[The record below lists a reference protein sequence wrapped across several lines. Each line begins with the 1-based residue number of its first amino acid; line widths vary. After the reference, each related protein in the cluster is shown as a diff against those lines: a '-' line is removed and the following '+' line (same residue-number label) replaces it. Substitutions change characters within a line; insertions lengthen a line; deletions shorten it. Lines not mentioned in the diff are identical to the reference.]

1 MKCRICESG
10 KIRTLDT
17 TKQEKENLTRRR
29 KECENGHRFTTFE
42 MIVPARL
49 ATKTVMKML
58 SNRLD
63 YIENYTEIKAFL
75 AFKKVLFKET

>member
-1 MKCRICESG
+1 MKCRVCYSA

-42 MIVPARL
+42 IVVPTRL
-49 ATKTVMKML
+49 RTKTVMKML

-63 YIENYTEIKAFL
+63 LMENHAEIQAFL
-75 AFKKVLFKET
+75 ALKKVLFKET